1 MRGKPTKVFTYFGSG
16 ALLMSKSKAI
26 LCFAVPPV
34 LSSQSS
40 LRPLFCSPS
49 HHLDPYKS
57 TYSFSSMSDAV
68 TRASETLRSK
78 QKPLKD
84 RYRSDPSSALVTLS
98 SSGTLDPTSASLT
111 CSLSTG
117 AAARKV
123 AGLHKA
129 AGGDGFDASGELC
142 SGDMLLESLVACF
155 GVTVRAV
162 ATSLGIP
169 INNGTVITE
178 GDLDFRGT
186 MGIKDPEG
194 NAVPV
199 GFKKITLTVRLD
211 VDEEYKSKVDKLIEL
226 SERYCVVLQTIK
238 AGVPV
243 ETKLSHVGNAL
254 PDTRKDGDESINGS
268 GVQGAG
274 MSDLPPDEDILKL
287 N

>member
-1 MRGKPTKVFTYFGSG
+1 
-16 ALLMSKSKAI
+16 
-26 LCFAVPPV
+26 
-34 LSSQSS
+34 
-40 LRPLFCSPS
+40 
-49 HHLDPYKS
+49 
-57 TYSFSSMSDAV
+57 MSDA
-68 TRASETLRSK
+68 AMKAAESLRSK

-84 RYRSDPSSALVTLS
+84 KYRSDPSSALVTLS
-98 SSGTLDPTSASLT
+98 SSGTLDPTSTSLT

-129 AGGDGFDASGELC
+129 AGGEGFDASGELC

-169 INNGTVITE
+169 IHDGSITTE

-186 MGIKDPEG
+186 MGIKDPDG
-194 NAVPV
+194 NPVPV
-199 GFKKITLTVRLD
+199 GFKKIRLIVRLD
-211 VDEEYKSKVDKLIEL
+211 VDEENKSKVDKLIEL

-238 AGVPV
+238 GGVQV
-243 ETKLSHVGNAL
+243 ETKLGHVGTAG
-254 PDTRKDGDESINGS
+254 PDAQADGAANG
-268 GVQGAG
+268 GE
-274 MSDLPPDEDILKL
+274 DLPPDEDVLKL